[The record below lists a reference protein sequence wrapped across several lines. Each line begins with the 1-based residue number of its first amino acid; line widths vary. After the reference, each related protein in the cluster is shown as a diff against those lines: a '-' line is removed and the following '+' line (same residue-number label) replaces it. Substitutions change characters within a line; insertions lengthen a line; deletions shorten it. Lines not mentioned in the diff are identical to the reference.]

1 MIFINIF
8 FLQILF
14 IFEIGVL
21 QETSNKSLVLV
32 KMFSYTTKQV
42 LVKQKKIDT
51 KCLVELFGV
60 TIWIAAGQKNALPVN
75 FS

>member
-1 MIFINIF
+1 M
-8 FLQILF
+8 F

-21 QETSNKSLVLV
+21 QETSNESLVLV

-42 LVKQKKIDT
+42 LVKQKKLDT
-51 KCLVELFGV
+51 KCLVELF
-60 TIWIAAGQKNALPVN
+60 N